1 MKTIVRNFLSVLRRY
16 KLATALNVLGLS
28 VAFAAFMVI
37 MMQVDYDRN
46 FDRCHPNADNI
57 FRVEMTIR

>member
-1 MKTIVRNFLSVLRRY
+1 MKTIIRNFLSVLRRY

-28 VAFAAFMVI
+28 VAFAAFMII

-46 FDRCHPNADNI
+46 FDRFHKDADRI
-57 FRVEMTIR
+57 FRM